1 MANLSTNNGVI
12 TIMFDGLPPVIVDN
26 FDPDSDMWTVNER
39 QTAEAEMT
47 PDGFMNAWSI
57 NTPIEATLTLSGGSL
72 SARALR
78 QIADANTRRLETF
91 GEIRKV
97 SVIVVLGLRTMVY
110 SDGYMTSS
118 KAGDHLG
125 NQKLQNQ
132 PFNFKFGKV
141 KG

>member
-1 MANLSTNNGVI
+1 MV
-12 TIMFDGLPPVIVDN
+12 FHPVIVDN

-78 QIADANTRRLETF
+78 QIADANTRRLTTF

-125 NQKLQNQ
+125 NQKLTKST
-132 PFNFKFGKV
+132 F
-141 KG
+141 